1 MSAIKDFVIE
11 FKEFILKRNAIDMA
25 LGIILGV
32 SFGKVISSLVND
44 IITPPIGYLLG
55 GVTFPN
61 LRIVLKKAV
70 MHNGV
75 LEHEVAINYGFFLQT
90 IFDFLI
96 VAFSAFIIIKFMT
109 KLIDKKEVED
119 WSQYIKK

>member
-70 MHNGV
+70 MHNGI

>member
-96 VAFSAFIIIKFMT
+96 VAFSAFIIIKFMS
-109 KLIDKKEVED
+109 KLIDKKEIED